1 MKLVHKRSSAIALS
15 YPPPH
20 PFVIDDLIMKK
31 RDLTLTVVL
40 TLTLW
45 GTKVQYSTKESI
57 LQYNRTL

>member
-15 YPPPH
+15 YPPH